1 MFCHNVYFTIVL
13 LSLPGACVAHLEDI
27 ENMSIRD
34 SDDCVRLFKI
44 ATECIAQNQ
53 LPISMAYYKK
63 ILQYYPNHVDIL
75 YNLAYVLRLQGR
87 DAEAIPYYEQILA
100 QDPHHDQAHF
110 GLAKA
115 LLATGDLV
123 RGFDEFEW
131 RFVDSPKCLQE
142 LGHHAITLAM
152 LQGKRVLIRA
162 EWGLGDTV
170 QFIRYARILKQYGAY
185 VIVQVDAPLIKLFSY
200 CPYLDYIIPVGQE
213 LPSFDYQVPLLSL
226 PRLCGTTLETIPA
239 PIPYMYSDPDLQA
252 IWHERLAHDRN
263 FKIGICWQAKPDIF
277 LEHHPMTKR
286 SVPLTL
292 LAELA
297 TLEGVSLYS
306 LQQQHGV
313 GQLQELAPEITI
325 HTFDDKFDCA
335 TGRYLDTVAVMREL
349 DLIISVDTS
358 VVHVAGAL
366 QCPVWVLL
374 PYVAEWRW
382 LHDRTDTPWYPTMT
396 LFRQPMPGDWSS
408 VMILIKQKVN
418 NLLLQ
423 QKKGLHNEIGT

>member
-1 MFCHNVYFTIVL
+1 MFCHKFYFVIVL
-13 LSLPGACVAHLEDI
+13 LLSFTACVTHVQDI
-27 ENMSIRD
+27 ENITIRD
-34 SDDCVRLFKI
+34 AHDCVNLFNI

-53 LPISMAYYKK
+53 LSTSVAYYQKL
-63 ILQYYPNHVDIL
+63 LQYYPHHVDIL

-87 DAEAIPYYEQILA
+87 DADAIPYYEQILA
-100 QDPHHDQAHF
+100 QDSHHDQAHF

-123 RGFDEFEW
+123 RGFDELEW
-131 RFVDSPKCLQE
+131 RFVDSQKCIQE
-142 LGHHAITLAM
+142 LGYHALTLDM
-152 LQGKRVLIRA
+152 LHGKRVLIRA

-170 QFIRYARILKQYGAY
+170 QFIRYALILKQHGAY
-185 VIVQVDAPLIKLFSY
+185 IIAQVDAPLVKLFSY
-200 CPYLDYIIPVGQE
+200 CPYLDGVIPVGQE
-213 LPSFDYQVPLLSL
+213 LPSFDYQIPLLSL

-239 PIPYMYSDPDLQA
+239 PIPYMYSDPDLQT
-252 IWHERLAHDRN
+252 IWHERLAHDKN

-286 SVPLTL
+286 SVPLIL

-297 TLEGVSLYS
+297 TLEGVSVYS
-306 LQQQHGV
+306 LQQQHGLE
-313 GQLQELAPEITI
+313 QLQELAPEITI
-325 HTFDDKFDCA
+325 HTFDDQFDRA

-349 DLIISVDTS
+349 NLIISVDTS

-382 LHDRTDTPWYPTMT
+382 LHNHTDTPWYPTMT
-396 LFRQPMPGDWSS
+396 LFRQPVPGDWSC
-408 VMILIKQKVN
+408 VMALIKQEVN
-418 NLLLQ
+418 NLLSLR
-423 QKKGLHNEIGT
+423 KKGLPI